1 VVVGAWE
8 GQGREEV
15 ASGPEGLRWRITSEL
30 SDKHEERSSHVSAN
44 EDVVRR
50 GYEAFAKGDMDTLRS
65 LMTPDVIQSVPGNTP
80 VSGEHKGVDDV
91 LGYYAELFEMTGG
104 TLKADLQSV
113 KDDGPGKVV
122 AAHRLTAQRGG
133 KSYDEVENLHFTLS
147 GGKISRLDE
156 EHPSLAEFD
165 TFFG

>member
-1 VVVGAWE
+1 M
-8 GQGREEV
+8 
-15 ASGPEGLRWRITSEL
+15 
-30 SDKHEERSSHVSAN
+30 SAN

-50 GYEAFAKGDMDTLRS
+50 GYEAFGRGDMDTLRS
-65 LMTPDVIQSVPGNTP
+65 LMTPDVIQNVPGNTP

-113 KDDGPGKVV
+113 KDDGPDQVLAV
-122 AAHRLTAQRGG
+122 HRLIAQRDG
-133 KSYDEVENLHFTLS
+133 KSYDEVEKLHFTLS

-156 EHPSLAEFD
+156 EHPNLTEFD
-165 TFFG
+165 AFFG